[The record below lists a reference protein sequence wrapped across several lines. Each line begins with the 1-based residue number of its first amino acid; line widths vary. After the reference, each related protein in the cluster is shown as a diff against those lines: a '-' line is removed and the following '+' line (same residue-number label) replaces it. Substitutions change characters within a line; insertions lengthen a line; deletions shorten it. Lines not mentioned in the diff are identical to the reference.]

1 MWGNDWALGIPMLLG
16 LVAFHVCGLVG
27 IEAILQWIER
37 RRTKPRTIK
46 YFLVLM
52 LLTSNSI
59 LFLHILEVGAW
70 AYLLLRID
78 AVDDFSAAVLHS
90 LNAMTTYGH
99 DQVRL
104 TSQWKLLGAIESMN
118 GVMNFGLTTAFLFN
132 AMREL
137 RPVRHA

>member
-1 MWGNDWALGIPMLLG
+1 M
-16 LVAFHVCGLVG
+16 
-27 IEAILQWIER
+27 QWIER
-37 RRTKPRTIK
+37 RRTKPRTIR

-59 LFLHILEVGAW
+59 LLLHILEVGAW

-137 RPVRHA
+137 RPVRRA

>member
-59 LFLHILEVGAW
+59 LLLHIVEVGAW

-78 AVDDFSAAVLHS
+78 AVDDFPAAVLHS

-104 TSQWKLLGAIESMN
+104 TSRWKLLGAIESMN

-137 RPVRHA
+137 RPVRRA